1 MPPTAHRVNGSGW
14 PGNVPGAR
22 GGAVI
27 PLRFRRCPGRPFS
40 THCAYAVS
48 KLSQLTAR
56 PEVSGGKSIIQD
68 MWISVEMILSLL
80 TQDFPPGEILDD
92 YPDLEPDDI
101 RACTACG
108 HAVIAGDT
116 LAAVSVGEP

>member
-1 MPPTAHRVNGSGW
+1 MPPTAHRVNDIGR

-56 PEVSGGKSIIQD
+56 PEVSGGKPIIQD
-68 MWISVEMILSLL
+68 MWISVELILSLL
-80 TQDFPPGEILDD
+80 TQDFPPGEILTANPPKRDVPVVDTRDD
-92 YPDLEPDDI
+92 
-101 RACTACG
+101 G
-108 HAVIAGDT
+108 
-116 LAAVSVGEP
+116 